1 MGISRVRPP
10 SDRGEKLRHMSEANN
25 LGEKLAEL
33 ERRYQTLEQLLSTAE
48 VIANTQEYAKLAK
61 EHADLGRVVTCF
73 RQWRKT
79 AQEIHD
85 SQGLLDDSD
94 PDVRDLAREELAAL
108 RQQRADLERHL
119 RILLLPKD
127 LLDEKNVLLEI
138 RAGTGG
144 EEASLFAADLCRM
157 YTRYAEQKNWR
168 MEVMSSNPT
177 GLGGFKEIVT
187 LIEGDG
193 AYSRLKFEGGVHRVQ
208 RIPETEAS
216 GRIHT
221 SAVTVAVLP
230 EAEDVDVHL
239 DEKDL
244 RIDVYRSSGPGGQSV
259 NTTDSAV
266 RITHLPTN
274 SVVIC
279 QDEKSQHKNKA
290 KALKILRSRLL
301 EKAREEQHQEI
312 VASRRSMVGS
322 GDRSE
327 RIRTYNF
334 PQSRL
339 TDHRINLTLHTLE
352 RVLAGELDPVVDA
365 LTTSHQAEALKAVS

>member
-1 MGISRVRPP
+1 
-10 SDRGEKLRHMSEANN
+10 MSEATN
-25 LGEKLAEL
+25 LGEKLAEV
-33 ERRYQTLEQLLSTAE
+33 EQRYQTLEQQLSSAE
-48 VIANTQEYAKLAK
+48 VIANTQAYAKLAK
-61 EHADLGRVVTCF
+61 EHAELGRVVTCF
-73 RQWRKT
+73 RQWRKIG
-79 AQEIHD
+79 QEIDD
-85 SQGLLDDSD
+85 SQALLDDPD
-94 PDVRDLAREELAAL
+94 PEVQDLAREELDSLHQSHTELEQQL
-108 RQQRADLERHL
+108 RV
-119 RILLLPKD
+119 LLLPTD
-127 LLDEKNVLLEI
+127 PLDEKNVLLEI

-168 MEVMSSNPT
+168 MEVMSSSPT

-187 LIEGDG
+187 LIEGDH

-230 EAEDVDVHL
+230 EAEDVDVHI

-312 VASRRSMVGS
+312 AASRRSMVGS

-352 RVLAGELDPVVDA
+352 RVLEGELDPVVDA
-365 LTTSHQAEALKAVS
+365 LTTSHQAEALKATG

>member
-1 MGISRVRPP
+1 
-10 SDRGEKLRHMSEANN
+10 MSEATN
-25 LGEKLAEL
+25 LGEKLAEV
-33 ERRYQTLEQLLSTAE
+33 EQRYQTLERQLSSAE
-48 VIANTQEYAKLAK
+48 VIANTQAYAKLAK
-61 EHADLGRVVTCF
+61 EHAELGRVVTCF
-73 RQWRKT
+73 RQWRKIG
-79 AQEIHD
+79 QEIDD
-85 SQGLLDDSD
+85 SQALLDDPD
-94 PDVRDLAREELAAL
+94 PEVQDLAREELDSLHQSHTELEQQL
-108 RQQRADLERHL
+108 RV
-119 RILLLPKD
+119 LLLPTD
-127 LLDEKNVLLEI
+127 PLDEKNVLLEI

-168 MEVMSSNPT
+168 MEVMSSSPT

-187 LIEGDG
+187 LIEGDN

-230 EAEDVDVHL
+230 EAEDVDVHI

-312 VASRRSMVGS
+312 AASRRSMVGS

-352 RVLAGELDPVVDA
+352 RVLEGELDPVVDA
-365 LTTSHQAEALKAVS
+365 LTTSHQAEALKATG